1 MNAVTCCA
9 ARKPSGD
16 KLILPGRNPD
26 KEFVTLGRG
35 MGGVDELATSLDE
48 TKVSFGLVP
57 CTVGSGA
64 LARTKYVFLIFGG
77 KKCPMVK
84 RMRWMEKKGAAVE
97 VCGGA
102 GMIDW
107 EREDATEVNLDLMLE
122 KVLAAV
128 VADDG
133 GAGMSV
139 QALREQ
145 ALEQIKRAQAATP
158 RKKRGKGGWL
168 GDMTRTLSGRLS
180 GGRWS
185 TSGGGPRTALA
196 LRPDLEVSQALSMV
210 SSEKG
215 ALNWLLVS
223 PELQVAASPPPPLR
237 RTCPRPPISHPPPLA
252 PAPCTRPL
260 PHPRAPEQ
268 LLEAGGGSLPEM
280 REHLPPGAVAFALVR
295 MGFGSGR
302 FRRSMPVGGAR
313 TQE

>member
-185 TSGGGPRTALA
+185 TSGGGP
-196 LRPDLEVSQALSMV
+196 S
-210 SSEKG
+210 
-215 ALNWLLVS
+215 
-223 PELQVAASPPPPLR
+223 
-237 RTCPRPPISHPPPLA
+237 
-252 PAPCTRPL
+252 
-260 PHPRAPEQ
+260 
-268 LLEAGGGSLPEM
+268 
-280 REHLPPGAVAFALVR
+280 
-295 MGFGSGR
+295 
-302 FRRSMPVGGAR
+302 
-313 TQE
+313 